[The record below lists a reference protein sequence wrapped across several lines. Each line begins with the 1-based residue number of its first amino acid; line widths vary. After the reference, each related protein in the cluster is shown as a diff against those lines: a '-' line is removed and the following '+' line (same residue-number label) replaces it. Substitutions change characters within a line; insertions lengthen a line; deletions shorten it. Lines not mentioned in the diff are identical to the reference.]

1 MFDHG
6 VLGAAFGRDQ
16 NMSLTENLEQPAAAT
31 KERFLAAAFVIEL
44 RRAREAQSTRREET

>member
-1 MFDHG
+1 MANGKSIPRQQSEEGFTTDC
-6 VLGAAFGRDQ
+6 
-16 NMSLTENLEQPAAAT
+16 LEKPAATT